1 MFVQQVEVEMCV
13 YLYIQSLS
21 MLLTTQA
28 FDREAFLCVIFSLD
42 TLTLLKGNVLV
53 IVLSHFRGNNYL
65 TANNGR
71 ENNL

>member
-1 MFVQQVEVEMCV
+1 
-13 YLYIQSLS
+13 